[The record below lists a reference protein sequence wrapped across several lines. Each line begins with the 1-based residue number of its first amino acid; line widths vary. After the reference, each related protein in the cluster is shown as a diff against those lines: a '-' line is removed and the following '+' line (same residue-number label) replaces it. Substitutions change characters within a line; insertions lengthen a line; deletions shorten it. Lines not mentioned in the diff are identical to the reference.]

1 LALSKKAKQRSRRGK
16 RRRER
21 SFFEALFAAVSTK
34 PAKKKPS
41 RKAKVSSEFTRGK
54 KLAKQRRLK
63 GVAKPVGYEHYEYV
77 CNCGPYVTGFY
88 NVKEVDKKN
97 GVKGTGTIGVFRR
110 SAAQM
115 RKFSMHRESV
125 CP

>member
-1 LALSKKAKQRSRRGK
+1 MALSKKVKKRSRRGK

-21 SFFEALFAAVSTK
+21 SFFEALYSAASTK
-34 PAKKKPS
+34 PAKKKKPS
-41 RKAKVSSEFTRGK
+41 RKAKKVSSSKGTPHDRRGK
-54 KLAKQRRLK
+54 KI
-63 GVAKPVGYEHYEYV
+63 AKPVGYEHYEYV

-88 NVKEVDKKN
+88 NVKEVDKVN
-97 GVKGTGTIGVFRR
+97 DRKGTGTIGVFRR

-115 RKFSMHRESV
+115 RKFSMHREPV